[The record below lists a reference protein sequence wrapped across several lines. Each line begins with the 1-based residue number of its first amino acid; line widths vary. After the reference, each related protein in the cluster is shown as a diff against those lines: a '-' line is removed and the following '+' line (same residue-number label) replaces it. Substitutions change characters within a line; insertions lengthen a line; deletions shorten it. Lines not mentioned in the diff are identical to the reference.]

1 MHFRSGYLGRS
12 TYDLWKWLSRCNHFS
27 TAKPLNLSD
36 FKPELIRNFCI
47 IAHID
52 HGKSTLVDRLLEYTG
67 VIEKSQANAQ
77 VLDKLSVERARGITV
92 KARSAAMFCRFENQT
107 FLLNL
112 LDTPGHA
119 DFTYE
124 VKKSIMAS
132 DNALLLVDACEGVM
146 AQTLATFHMATSR
159 GLKVIPVLNK
169 IDLPTA
175 DPPKVKQ
182 QLKLLLGINPNDVLS
197 VSAKR
202 GTNIEDIIATLILD
216 GKCPS
221 VDDSMQS
228 PAHFVVL
235 DSEHRPFRGV
245 VVTVLTLGGNISPG
259 MDLRIVR
266 NGRAYKVREV
276 GILSPDERSCEAL
289 YPGQVGFVSMDIRT
303 PSEVV
308 TGDVFY
314 SGSKQSPTVNYIE
327 PPKPVVYAGIYPVTH
342 GPEHKLLRD
351 ALEKLCLNDPSVEC
365 TSEKHPALG
374 AGWRL
379 GFMGLLHMDVFRQR
393 LEEEYG
399 ANLIL
404 TCPSVSYRVRLKGKK
419 NIQKYGGEWV
429 TIHDASML
437 DNCAE
442 EYEEMHVQG
451 SIIVPEPYLSPTLK
465 LCLSR
470 RGKLL
475 SQDCLDETLVHISMD
490 FPLSEVIV
498 DFHDQLKTVSSGFA
512 SFEFA
517 ETGWQPADLTKLS
530 VQLNGKVVEELTQLV
545 PKASFIARARHLA
558 DALAKQIPRQQFL
571 IKIQVLA
578 QNRSVARADVKPYR
592 KDVTAKL
599 HAADPSRRNKL
610 LQRQSEGKKRLR
622 MIGNITVPQEA
633 FINVL
638 KRVP

>member
-1 MHFRSGYLGRS
+1 MHFRLGYLRRS
-12 TYDLWKWLSRCNHFS
+12 YCLLWKWLNCYSHFS
-27 TAKPLNLSD
+27 TAAPFSLCD
-36 FKPELIRNFCI
+36 FKPEFIRNFCI

-52 HGKSTLVDRLLEYTG
+52 HGKSTLVDRLLEYAG
-67 VIEKSQANAQ
+67 VIEKSHANAQ
-77 VLDKLSVERARGITV
+77 VLDTLSVERARGITV

-132 DNALLLVDACEGVM
+132 DNALLLVDACE
-146 AQTLATFHMATSR
+146 
-159 GLKVIPVLNK
+159 
-169 IDLPTA
+169 
-175 DPPKVKQ
+175 VKQ

-197 VSAKR
+197 VSAKH
-202 GTNIEDIIATLILD
+202 GTNIEDVIATLILD

-221 VDDSMQS
+221 VPASIQS
-228 PAHFVVL
+228 AAHFVVL

-245 VVTVLTLGGNISPG
+245 VVTVLTLGGSVSAG
-259 MDLRIVR
+259 MDLRIAR

-276 GILSPDERSCEAL
+276 GIFSPNERSCEAL
-289 YPGQVGFVSMDIRT
+289 YPGQVGFVSMDIHT

-314 SGSKQSPTVNYIE
+314 SGAKQPPTIDYIE
-327 PPKPVVYAGIYPVTH
+327 PPKPVVYAGVYPLTH
-342 GPEHKLLRD
+342 GPEYKLLRD

-393 LEEEYG
+393 LEEEHG

-404 TCPSVSYRVRLKGKK
+404 TSPSVSYRVRLKGKK

-437 DNCAE
+437 DDHVE
-442 EYEEMHVQG
+442 EYKEMHVQG
-451 SIIVPEPYLSPTLK
+451 SIIVPEPYLSATLK

-475 SQDCLDETLVHISMD
+475 SQDCLDETLIHLSID

-517 ETGWQPADLTKLS
+517 ETGWQPAELTKLS

-558 DALAKQIPRQQFL
+558 DALAREIPRQQFL
-571 IKIQVLA
+571 IRIQVLA
-578 QNRSVARADVKPYR
+578 GSRSVARADIKPYR

-610 LQRQSEGKKRLR
+610 LQRQAEGKRRLR
-622 MIGNITVPQEA
+622 MIGNISVPQDV

-638 KRVP
+638 RRTP